1 MRFQPVNPNPSLSA
15 RHTLYLATTGGGKS
29 QAVLQNPA
37 IPWRQKTARIVMWDQ
52 AGDYPGL
59 HCDTRAG
66 FIRHLRAGIAGGGGF
81 RVAFSGPATVEN
93 FEWWCE
99 VVWSILDGN
108 HDTHIIA
115 EELSGVCPSA
125 GKATPNAA
133 ILLNQSR
140 KFGGIFHGISQK
152 PQEVAKT
159 YYDQAAL
166 KYVGQQKGAAMR
178 RKMAGEIGVTPDQ
191 VAALEPLQFFKDDGS
206 AKEPDIVTL
215 KYKKPTGV
223 KWAA

>member
-1 MRFQPVNPNPSLSA
+1 MRFKPVNSNPGLKA

-29 QAVLQNPA
+29 QAVRQNPA
-37 IPWRQKTARIVMWDQ
+37 IPWKTGRIVMWDQ

-59 HCDTRAG
+59 HCDTRRG
-66 FIRHLRAGIAGGGGF
+66 FIKALRAGIESGKGF
-81 RVAFSGPATVEN
+81 RVAFSGEASIEN
-93 FEWWCE
+93 YEWWIE

-115 EELSGVCPSA
+115 EELSGVCSSA
-125 GKATPNAA
+125 GKASPNAA
-133 ILLNQSR
+133 ILLNQCR
-140 KFGGIFHGISQK
+140 KYGGIFHGVSQK

-159 YYDQAAL
+159 YYDQAAY
-166 KYVGQQKGAAMR
+166 KWIGQQKGLAMR
-178 RKMAGEIGVTPDQ
+178 KKMAAEIGITPEEIG
-191 VAALEPLQFFKDDGS
+191 ALEPLQFYIDDGT
-206 AKEPDIVTL
+206 ANPPRLETL

>member
-1 MRFQPVNPNPSLSA
+1 MRFQPVNPNPAKEA

-37 IPWRQKTARIVMWDQ
+37 IPWNAKGVRIVMWDQ
-52 AGDYPGL
+52 AGDYPGI
-59 HCDTRAG
+59 HCDSRAG
-66 FIRHLRAGIAGGGGF
+66 FVRHLRAGIASGQGF
-81 RVAFSGPATVEN
+81 RVAFSGAATMEN

-108 HDTHIIA
+108 HDTHMIA
-115 EELSGVCPSA
+115 EELSGVCQSA
-125 GKATPNAA
+125 GKASPNAA

-140 KFGGIFHGISQK
+140 KYGGIFHGVSQK

-159 YYDQAAL
+159 YYDQAAY
-166 KYVGQQKGAAMR
+166 KWIGQQKGLAMR
-178 RKMAGEIGVTPDQ
+178 KKMAAEIGVTPDQ
-191 VAALEPLQFFKDDGS
+191 IGALAPLQFYVDDGT
-206 AKEPDIVTL
+206 ANEPDIVTL
-215 KYKKPTGV
+215 RYKKKTGV

>member
-1 MRFQPVNPNPSLSA
+1 MRFQPVNPDTSWPAL
-15 RHTLYLATTGGGKS
+15 HTMYLAATGGGKS
-29 QAVLQNPA
+29 QAVLQNPD
-37 IPWRQKTARIVMWDQ
+37 IPWKQKTARIVMWDQ

-66 FIRHLRAGIAGGGGF
+66 FIRHLRAGVAGGGGF
-81 RVAFSGPATVEN
+81 RVAFSGPATVDN

-108 HDTHIIA
+108 HLTYIIA
-115 EELSGVCPSA
+115 EELSEVCPTP

-133 ILLNQSR
+133 VLLNQAR
-140 KFGGIFHGISQK
+140 KYGGRFHGTSQF

-159 YYDQAAL
+159 FYRNCTIKFIGQQMGDDMCKKMAREIGLQAA
-166 KYVGQQKGAAMR
+166 
-178 RKMAGEIGVTPDQ
+178 D
-191 VAALEPLQFFKDDGS
+191 VAALNPLEFYRHDGT
-206 AKEPDIVTL
+206 A
-215 KYKKPTGV
+215 KKPEIVPLRYKRKTGV